1 MKISLSSF
9 KALAAAGALSLAVVA
24 AGPAPLAGAVGEGPS
39 YDGNGQITT
48 SKLATYDQMVSFLKD
63 QDARQPAMELE
74 VIGQTVKGRDIH
86 LVKYIS
92 DPAKP
97 TILYLTQQHGNE
109 QLTTEGA
116 LEFVKH
122 LGTGK
127 SAGILD
133 GVNIL
138 IVPMLNADGAMGD
151 VNFSLDDYLA
161 KGDRHLTRYNA
172 EGVDLNRDH
181 VAKVQPETQALHNNV
196 MRKYRIDYMIDLHH
210 QGTRAERDGKLV
222 SGSILYPTTPNA
234 DPSVV
239 EKSKRLGAVVFNN
252 VDSTGWGHLGR
263 YQGGSAETI
272 SRNGISV
279 EYGIATLLFEMR
291 GMSDHYL
298 DGYALG
304 QRSNGYLIKQTVTTL
319 ASTAAAIADGSI
331 ADADTSFWDTLAEQT
346 SRPAGRPRTS
356 RRPGARRG
364 PYLRKGRG
372 GPQQWTKCPIG

>member
-1 MKISLSSF
+1 MRKPLATF
-9 KALAAAGALSLAVVA
+9 RTLAATGALALAVVA
-24 AGPAPLAGAVGEGPS
+24 APLPAANAVGEGPN

-63 QDARQPAMELE
+63 QDARQSAMELE

-116 LEFVKH
+116 MEFIKH
-122 LGTGK
+122 LGTAK
-127 SAGILD
+127 SGGILD

-138 IVPMLNADGAMGD
+138 VVPMLNADGAMGD
-151 VNFSLDDYLA
+151 VNFPLDDYVA

-172 EGVDLNRDH
+172 EEVDLNRDH
-181 VAKVQPETQALHNNV
+181 VDKIQPETQALHNNV
-196 MRKYRIDYMIDLHH
+196 MRKYPIDYMIDLHH
-210 QGTRAERDGKLV
+210 QGTRSERDGELV

-234 DPSVV
+234 DPAVV
-239 EKSKRLGAVVFNN
+239 EKSKQLGAVVFNN
-252 VDSTGWGHLGR
+252 VDSTGWGHLGK
-263 YQGGSAETI
+263 YSGGSAETI
-272 SRNGISV
+272 SRNGIAV

-304 QRSNGYLIKQTVTTL
+304 LRSNGYLVKQTVTTL
-319 ASTAAAIADGSI
+319 TSTAAAIADGSI
-331 ADADTSFWDTLAEQT
+331 ADADTSFWDTLATQT
-346 SRPAGRPRTS
+346 SRPGEEADGE
-356 RRPGARRG
+356 
-364 PYLRKGRG
+364 
-372 GPQQWTKCPIG
+372 